1 MHTSP
6 YVVPVYRAMTIVGT
20 ALSRDEH
27 GDMVHTTVTSTT
39 LPEDLGAAASVVS
52 VVYLLR

>member
-27 GDMVHTTVTSTT
+27 GDMVHTTVISTT
-39 LPEDLGAAASVVS
+39 LPDDLAVAGSEVR
-52 VVYLLR
+52 VVYELR

>member
-20 ALSRDEH
+20 ALSRDEN

>member
-20 ALSRDEH
+20 ALSRDAH
-27 GDMVHTTVTSTT
+27 GDMVHTTVISTT
-39 LPEDLGAAASVVS
+39 LPDDLAVAGSDVR
-52 VVYLLR
+52 VVYELR

>member
-20 ALSRDEH
+20 ALSRDDH
-27 GDMVHTTVTSTT
+27 GDLVHTTVISTT
-39 LPEDLGAAASVVS
+39 LPEDPSVVGS
-52 VVYLLR
+52 AVRVVYELR